1 VVLSDYLVV
10 VRGGGGLGSAVAHR
24 LARSGFTVLVTE
36 LAQPLALRR
45 GADFAE
51 AVYRGQAQVEG
62 ITARLA
68 NDAMLGMAFTVVG
81 ELPVVVDM
89 ADDVVA
95 RMRPALVVDARQAGA
110 RLGTR
115 REDANLVIGLGPG
128 FVAGRDCHV
137 VVATRPG
144 PDLGQ
149 VFWEAEPLAEAD
161 APEMKAA
168 GLMLLRAP
176 AEGTFAPLA
185 AIGDQVQA
193 GTRLGTLDGRP
204 LAAPMGGVLR
214 GLLHDGVPA
223 AAGQP
228 VAEIDP
234 TIRPEDCFLIS
245 PAARAVAGGVLEAA
259 LAGLDLWQREDDGRL
274 LEVEEPLPVI
284 QAESPVHAKGDR
296 DDE

>member
-1 VVLSDYLVV
+1 
-10 VRGGGGLGSAVAHR
+10 
-24 LARSGFTVLVTE
+24 
-36 LAQPLALRR
+36 
-45 GADFAE
+45 
-51 AVYRGQAQVEG
+51 
-62 ITARLA
+62 
-68 NDAMLGMAFTVVG
+68 MLGLAFTVVG

-115 REDANLVIGLGPG
+115 REEADLVIGLGPG
-128 FVAGRDCHV
+128 FAAGRDCHV
-137 VVATRPG
+137 VVETRLG

-149 VFWEAEPLAEAD
+149 VFWEAEPLAEAE
-161 APEMKAA
+161 APDMRAA
-168 GLMLLRAP
+168 GPVLLRAP
-176 AEGTFAPLA
+176 ADGTFAPVA
-185 AIGDQVQA
+185 AIGDDVQA
-193 GTRLGTLDGRP
+193 GTILGTLDGRP

-214 GLLHDGVPA
+214 GLLHAGVPA

-228 VAEIDP
+228 VAEIDA

-259 LAGLDLWQREDDGRL
+259 LAGLDLWRREEDGRL
-274 LEVEEPLPVI
+274 PDAEEPLPVI
-284 QAESPVHAKGDR
+284 QTEPPARATGDRDR